1 MREVVVLTFVSL
13 DGVMQAPVAKGKI
26 PQVASILKD
35 GQYLTST
42 NWGAMK
48 WLNKW
53 GNLST
58 YCWAERLMKYLP
70 RIDPITIVPLIK
82 AENM

>member
-1 MREVVVLTFVSL
+1 MRDLVVLTLVSL

-35 GQYLTST
+35 GQYLTSMK
-42 NWGAMK
+42 WWAMK
-48 WLNKW
+48 CPNKW

-58 YCWAERLMKYLP
+58 CCWAERLMKSLP
-70 RIDPITIVPLIK
+70 RIGPIVIVLLMKP
-82 AENM
+82 ENM